1 MIMRYG
7 RYIRVGSCPFE
18 IYGAST
24 ASYGKKVSSTYQRY
38 ACGTFLP
45 YSLYLHRLF
54 QKANGKWYF
63 RTDKDVRGSMQKQ
76 VFCQKNL
83 SLKSVHGSTLFN
95 SLRVFFVRALYLH
108 RLFQKANGK
117 GHLLFV
123 AAHKLILNVL
133 VPPSLSILRRFPMPL
148 QWAPITPSGN
158 RGCTY
163 PPPNRLQS
171 RGCRHGSSLV
181 RGRRFP

>member
-1 MIMRYG
+1 
-7 RYIRVGSCPFE
+7 
-18 IYGAST
+18 
-24 ASYGKKVSSTYQRY
+24 
-38 ACGTFLP
+38 
-45 YSLYLHRLF
+45 
-54 QKANGKWYF
+54 
-63 RTDKDVRGSMQKQ
+63 MQKQ

-95 SLRVFFVRALYLH
+95 SLRVFFVRALYLR
-108 RLFQKANGK
+108 RLFQKANGKSYSERTWMSVVPRNGDVFAPQKLASRSVHGCTLLDRLFQKAYGK

-171 RGCRHGSSLV
+171 RGCRHGSNLV